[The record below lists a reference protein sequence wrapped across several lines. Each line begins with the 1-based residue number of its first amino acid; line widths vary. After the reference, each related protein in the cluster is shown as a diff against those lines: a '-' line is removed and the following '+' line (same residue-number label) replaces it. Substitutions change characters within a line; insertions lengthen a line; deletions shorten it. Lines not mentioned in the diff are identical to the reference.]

1 VGELLKWGKEYGWG
15 LVLLAIALL
24 NGKSI
29 AMFIKGLLERL
40 TPSWAE
46 KKALEEKRR
55 QAELEKLEYER
66 AIREKEQVNIV
77 ITLKDMLLAM
87 REELDTVRA
96 EAREQLESARPTE
109 TDGKGTA

>member
-1 VGELLKWGKEYGWG
+1 VGELLKWGKEYGWWI
-15 LVLLAIALL
+15 VLLAIAIL

-29 AMFIKGLLERL
+29 TSFIRGIFERL

-66 AIREKEQVNIV
+66 AVREKEQVNIV
-77 ITLKDMLLAM
+77 ITLNQP
-87 REELDTVRA
+87 RTQR
-96 EAREQLESARPTE
+96 TT
-109 TDGKGTA
+109 TDYL